1 MLSHILQKMFFKYKN
16 DLCSFFSILYVSIL
30 YADKQKPNDGRV
42 LLYFCTSM
50 EMSRIIA

>member
-1 MLSHILQKMFFKYKN
+1 MLSHILQKMFFKYKD
-16 DLCSFFSILYVSIL
+16 DLCTFFSIL
-30 YADKQKPNDGRV
+30 YADKQKPNDSRV

>member
-1 MLSHILQKMFFKYKN
+1 MLSHILQKNVF
-16 DLCSFFSILYVSIL
+16 IR